1 MKTLYDETSIE
12 ESESGILRIYGR
24 KEGGAWEG
32 IGSTASKSEAVD
44 IAMDWGKK
52 LITTKP

>member
-1 MKTLYDETSIE
+1 MKTQYDETSIE

-24 KEGGAWEG
+24 NEGGEWEG

-44 IAMDWGKK
+44 IAMDWGKT

>member
-1 MKTLYDETSIE
+1 MKTQYDETTIE

-24 KEGGAWEG
+24 NEGGEWEG
-32 IGSTASKSEAVD
+32 IGCTSSFSEAVD
-44 IAMDWGKK
+44 TAMDWGKK

>member
-24 KEGGAWEG
+24 KEGGEWEG